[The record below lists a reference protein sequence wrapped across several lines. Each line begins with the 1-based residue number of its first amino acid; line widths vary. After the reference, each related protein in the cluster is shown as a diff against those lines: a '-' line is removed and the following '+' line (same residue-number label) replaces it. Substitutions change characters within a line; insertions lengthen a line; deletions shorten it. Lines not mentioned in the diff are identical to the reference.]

1 MEEIFFPIDVQ
12 NTTEK
17 HKKYEQARQ
26 YDSSKRSSMTESK
39 DNEMVE
45 MPKDSKIYFSKCSI
59 T

>member
-1 MEEIFFPIDVQ
+1 VQ